1 MAAEEKKNIRKQILA
16 VREKMPPAVRREKS
30 NSIAEALWAMPLYQ
44 EADVILIYVNYKSEV
59 NTTDLVNKALA
70 DGKLVFAPKVSGE
83 TMEFYRLT
91 GINDLQEGYCGIPEP
106 VPGEAF
112 DMEMDTGHTLMLM
125 PGAVF
130 DEHCHRIGYGKG
142 FYDRYLMRLSES
154 GTVIHTLALC
164 FECQVLSEI
173 PSEVHD
179 IRPQMVL
186 TEKRLIQGP
195 EWQTVQTGNRSG
207 LSGRER
213 KWERQ

>member
-1 MAAEEKKNIRKQILA
+1 MTAEEKKNIRKQILA

-30 NSIAEALWAMPLYQ
+30 SSIAEALWAMPLYQ
-44 EADVILIYVNYKSEV
+44 KADVILIYVNYKSEV